1 MICRKINKERCFR
14 IDSFFT
20 DTNGFTIIAN
30 SQLENEQSGYSVD
43 IEEQSLV
50 GSNNGDWKETLV
62 CYRAT

>member
-1 MICRKINKERCFR
+1 LIL
-14 IDSFFT
+14 FFT
-20 DTNGFTIIAN
+20 DTNGFTIFAN

-62 CYRAT
+62 RYLAT